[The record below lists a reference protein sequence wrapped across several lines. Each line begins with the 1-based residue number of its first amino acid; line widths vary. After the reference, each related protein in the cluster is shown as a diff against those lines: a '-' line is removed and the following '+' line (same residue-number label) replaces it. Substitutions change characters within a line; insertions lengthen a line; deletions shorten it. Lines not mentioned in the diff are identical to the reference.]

1 MEQSSDR
8 SIELMTELLSAIGK
22 RSINNYLRFSLE
34 RELEEIATAYR
45 ERRDLLKKS
54 RRHCQSNSP
63 DSRRSD
69 GITRTCSNIARIRRG
84 DWFGEN
90 GSDRSTTT

>member
-45 ERRDLLKKS
+45 ERRDLLKKIETTL
-54 RRHCQSNSP
+54 H
-63 DSRRSD
+63 
-69 GITRTCSNIARIRRG
+69 
-84 DWFGEN
+84 
-90 GSDRSTTT
+90 GS